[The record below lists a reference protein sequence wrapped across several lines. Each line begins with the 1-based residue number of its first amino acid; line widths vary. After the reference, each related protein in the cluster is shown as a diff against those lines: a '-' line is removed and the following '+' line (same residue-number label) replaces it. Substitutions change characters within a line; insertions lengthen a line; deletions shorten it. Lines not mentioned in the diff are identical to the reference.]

1 MNKRLTILVAV
12 AAAVTIVLWLKPRAA
27 HEPAAPDAPASASS
41 SSSELTDTSTVL
53 LFADPREAEESCGC
67 AEIIQLVR
75 GVKDVPNIAVREV
88 DSRYGGED
96 ARRYAVR
103 VSPSVVILDAAGEER
118 ARFEGESPAVIQAL
132 RAALDDLRHPRASA
146 ASAEP
151 Q

>member
-1 MNKRLTILVAV
+1 MKKRLTILVAV

-27 HEPAAPDAPASASS
+27 REPVAPDTPASAPA
-41 SSSELTDTSTVL
+41 SSSELTDTSAVL

-75 GVKDVPNIAVREV
+75 GAKDIPNIAVREI
-88 DSRYGGED
+88 DSRHSEED
-96 ARRYAVR
+96 ARRYGVR
-103 VSPSVVILDAAGEER
+103 ISPSVVILDAAGEER

-132 RAALDDLRHPRASA
+132 RTALDDLRHPRASA
-146 ASAEP
+146 ASGEP